1 MVSHR
6 NFPDSAHAILEPD
19 TRWFPADE
27 AWGEVRGQR
36 SGGII
41 RRRGNLIV
49 MSIIV
54 VSSKNMVTVPRSPG
68 LHQVCQI
75 EYRTDY

>member
-27 AWGEVRGQR
+27 AQVASAQQR
-36 SGGII
+36 
-41 RRRGNLIV
+41 
-49 MSIIV
+49 
-54 VSSKNMVTVPRSPG
+54 
-68 LHQVCQI
+68 
-75 EYRTDY
+75 